1 MIWVWLKIILAIC
14 LIWPRGYL
22 LIYLID
28 RSKNFSFGFKF
39 FTGWLIGLVGFT
51 LDVFATNVFGGFELA
66 PWVFVYSAVGQIF
79 GFGLVIFIFERK
91 IPWPNLKRLKPFLTK
106 QIKSFF
112 HWSKGQQLALG
123 ILILII
129 LAQLVASVWRI
140 TNIPV
145 YDLAA
150 SDNSNL
156 KAEVIYT
163 GKTAS
168 LEESSFFDFGDS
180 KNSPLFDP
188 IFKVWLAQAA
198 GSFEDRYINL
208 ASVFYYLMLLLIFY
222 FSLPL
227 QVNRWLKLL
236 GLYLLS
242 SLPLLYFYTQV
253 SYIDL
258 FFSVFLFLTIASF
271 FYYLAGAGNSF
282 FYFSGIAL
290 AFSLWIKND
299 GLWII
304 FPFILATTLVF
315 WLKKKYRLKQL
326 FLYWLWPV
334 VTIFPW
340 LVFRLGNRLDTFS
353 DFNWLW
359 SVILAIIL
367 FKLKLSGRNFALRY
381 LALMIGLIFLA
392 YNSVILLTA
401 QAYDLSA
408 LAWVNLQLVPL
419 GILFL
424 IFCLRQFFG
433 KIKAG

>member
-1 MIWVWLKIILAIC
+1 MIWAWLKIILAIC

-39 FTGWLIGLVGFT
+39 FTGWLIGLAGFT
-51 LDVFATNVFGGFELA
+51 LDVFAANVFGGFELA
-66 PWVFVYSAVGQIF
+66 PWVFIYSAVSQIF

-91 IPWPNLKRLKPFLTK
+91 VPWPNLKKLKPFLVK
-106 QIKSFF
+106 QFKNFSL
-112 HWSKGQQLALG
+112 WSKGQQLALG

-129 LAQLVASVWRI
+129 LVQLVTSVWRI
-140 TNIPV
+140 TNIPI

-150 SDNSNL
+150 SDSSNL
-156 KAEVIYT
+156 RAEVIYT
-163 GKTAS
+163 GKTAI
-168 LEESSFFDFGDS
+168 LEESSFFDSKDS

-188 IFKVWLAQAA
+188 IFKVWLALAA

-227 QVNRWLKLL
+227 QVNRWFKLI

-242 SLPLLYFYTQV
+242 SLPLLYFYTKV
-253 SYIDL
+253 SYIDS
-258 FFSVFLFLTIASF
+258 FFSIFLFLTIASF

-290 AFSLWIKND
+290 AFSLWVEND

-304 FPFILATTLVF
+304 FPLILITTLIF
-315 WLKKKYRLKQL
+315 WLKKKYRPKQL

-340 LVFRLGNRLDTFS
+340 LVFRISNRLDAYS
-353 DFNWLW
+353 DFNLFW
-359 SVILAIIL
+359 SVILMIVLLKI
-367 FKLKLSGRNFALRY
+367 KLTGRNFALRY
-381 LALMIGLIFLA
+381 LALILGLIFLA
-392 YNSVILLTA
+392 YNGVILFTDK
-401 QAYDLSA
+401 AYDLSA
-408 LAWVNLQLVPL
+408 LARINLQLAPL
-419 GILFL
+419 GVLFL
-424 IFCLRQFFG
+424 IFFLRQFFA